1 MVEEL
6 RAAGVDVGDVEYK
19 MVSCSV
25 YQAAKNQQVF
35 PLSVQINMANGDQF
49 QDWFTAI
56 NPNNKMPAIV
66 DYDTPFGEKGYPVF
80 ESVRNACA
88 QNH

>member
-1 MVEEL
+1 M
-6 RAAGVDVGDVEYK
+6 
-19 MVSCSV
+19 
-25 YQAAKNQQVF
+25 
-35 PLSVQINMANGDQF
+35 SVQINMANGDQF